1 MIRPRHERL
10 CRNCGDEASP
20 NPIILCDPCMEATQ
34 DMNYCGLVD
43 RHSCEAHRSG
53 WDLGGTILL
62 NREDWDEMNRLL
74 DEPPK
79 VIPELVKLF
88 QKYDPS

>member
-1 MIRPRHERL
+1 MNRP
-10 CRNCGDEASP
+10 CRNCGTKVVHSL
-20 NPIILCDPCMEATQ
+20 NVLCEPCVEYTQ
-34 DMNYCGLVD
+34 DQNYCGLVD
-43 RHSCEAHRSG
+43 RHDCNSHRSG

-62 NREDWDEMNRLL
+62 NRKDWDEMNRLL
-74 DEPPK
+74 GEPPK